1 VTSARTS
8 GPPAAALIGAWLVAT
23 AGCAAPSTTASG
35 CQKDTQCPTN
45 QACMASTCIARE
57 APTGT
62 FSVELVPTSDANA
75 AITQINGVTF
85 DGSSAAWTARPEVT
99 ITGGLGL
106 DATLVGSSHVIATL
120 PSAIPGLAD
129 LQFESEWPAGTKNTP
144 TQFMLSVPD
153 SVLGASAQVD
163 VLPTPPDDRK
173 QAPISLQ
180 TKLATTLWLTFP
192 ADALTVHG
200 RLVSAIKN
208 GRDGFLARALQGATV
223 ISNVAETQSGG
234 VFSLTI
240 PTGNI
245 SSDPTAAITVEL
257 SPSDDQSADPRFT
270 SHAVTLTSNTDLGDV
285 HLPAY
290 GQPNVFRFEVHGD
303 SSTGDSIGNA
313 VVHAHASIDGS
324 TDGSADYTRSGP
336 TNMQGV
342 ADLSLLPGTA
352 DTLRPYDI
360 TVVPPADSKFG
371 VVCLPAFPLAA
382 GGTAAAPALASK
394 VVLPRRAVVS
404 GTIIDANQAPVVGMT
419 IVATRTDVSASGAC
433 STAVA
438 VPSSITSRQSG
449 QYQLLLDPGT
459 YTIDYDPPAGAA
471 VPRLT
476 ESAVPVA
483 GDAER
488 NVTLPAATL
497 VEGVVQGVA
506 GDTLASVLIHLYRV
520 RCSAI
525 DQQPCSGPNRL
536 PPLLRAIAHTDN
548 TGAFRMVVP
557 QGSGY

>member
-1 VTSARTS
+1 VTSARAT
-8 GPPAAALIGAWLVAT
+8 GAPAAALIGAWLLAA
-23 AGCAAPSTTASG
+23 AGCAAPTSSASG
-35 CQKDTQCPTN
+35 CRKDIQCPTN
-45 QACMASTCIARE
+45 QACMAGVCIARE

-62 FSVELVPTSDANA
+62 FSVELVPTSDAKA
-75 AITQINGVTF
+75 ATTQINGVTF
-85 DGSSAAWTARPEVT
+85 DGSTAAWTARPKVT
-99 ITGGLGL
+99 ITGGLGP
-106 DATLVGSSHVIATL
+106 DATLVGSSHLIATL
-120 PSAIPGLAD
+120 PAAIPGLAD
-129 LQFESEWPAGTKNTP
+129 LQFESEWPAGTKDMP

-180 TKLATTLWLTFP
+180 AKLATTLWLTFP

-208 GRDGFLARALQGATV
+208 GRDGFLARALQGTTI

-240 PTGNI
+240 PTGNV
-245 SSDPTAAITVEL
+245 SSDPTAAITIEL
-257 SPSDDQSADPRFT
+257 APSDDQSADPRFT
-270 SHAVTLTSNTDLGDV
+270 TQAITLTSNTDLGDL

-303 SSTGDSIGNA
+303 STTGDPISNA

-324 TDGSADYTRSGP
+324 MDGSADYTRSGP
-336 TNMQGV
+336 TDMQGG
-342 ADLSLLPGTA
+342 ANLSLLPGTA

-382 GGTAAAPALASK
+382 GGTAAAPALARK
-394 VVLPRRAVVS
+394 VVLPRRAVIS
-404 GTIIDANQAPVVGMT
+404 GTITDADQTPVAGMT
-419 IVATRTDVSASGAC
+419 IVATRSDVSTSGAC

-438 VPSSITSRQSG
+438 VPSSITSHQSG

-476 ESAVPVA
+476 ESTVMVT
-483 GDAER
+483 GDAQR
-488 NVTLPAATL
+488 DVALPPATL
-497 VEGVVQGVA
+497 VEGVVQGVSGA
-506 GDTLASVLIHLYRV
+506 PLPSVLIHLYRV
-520 RCSAI
+520 RCGAT
-525 DQQPCSGPNRL
+525 DQPCSGPNAVA
-536 PPLLRAIAHTDN
+536 PVLRAVAHTDN